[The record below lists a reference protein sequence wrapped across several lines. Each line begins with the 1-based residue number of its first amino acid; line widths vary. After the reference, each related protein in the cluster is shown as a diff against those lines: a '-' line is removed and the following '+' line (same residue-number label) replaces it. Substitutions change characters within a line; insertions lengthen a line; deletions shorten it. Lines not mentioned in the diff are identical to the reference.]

1 MTRRSK
7 SMDAHK
13 WETQSSHG
21 GVRPGTYER
30 WENRIEKCRHCDAR
44 RQRRL
49 LWNVR
54 DAVVEDYV
62 DATAPTP
69 LPATCPI

>member
-1 MTRRSK
+1 MNS
-7 SMDAHK
+7 HK
-13 WETQSSHG
+13 WEAVHQHG

-30 WENRIEKCRHCDAR
+30 WENRVEKCANCGAR

-54 DAVVEDYV
+54 DAVVEDEV
-62 DATAPTP
+62 QATNPSP
-69 LPATCPI
+69 LIATCPI